1 MYHEPMM
8 YSSYRLGR
16 IVYESVARTSLHKR
30 TMAEQRLLPSTPS
43 RSYRMAAHYIASDQ
57 PVG

>member
-1 MYHEPMM
+1 MM
-8 YSSYRLGR
+8 YPSYRQGR
-16 IVYESVARTSLHKR
+16 IVIESVARTSLHER

-43 RSYRMAAHYIASDQ
+43 RSYRMADHYTSYDQ